1 MDYGD
6 IPIWLMTFHA
16 TAMYRIFSLLST
28 CAYIPTCRKKT
39 CLIARCAQ
47 QQENRYVQM
56 CMHMLHS
63 IKGHGQVLDRAI
75 VQVIKAHI
83 DCSKSTK
90 FERSIMLSTIPKMLD
105 SKLAYDC
112 SYICTNSLCK
122 SKVRIYAYTQNE
134 PHSEYL
140 GQQNC
145 ICLIANVRL

>member
-1 MDYGD
+1 MGILGYTNLAND
-6 IPIWLMTFHA
+6 FHA

-90 FERSIMLSTIPKMLD
+90 FERSIMLSTIPKILD
-105 SKLAYDC
+105 SKLACDRSDIC
-112 SYICTNSLCK
+112 AMQVQGSYM
-122 SKVRIYAYTQNE
+122 
-134 PHSEYL
+134 
-140 GQQNC
+140 
-145 ICLIANVRL
+145 RLYVKCA